1 MEEKKILQSVSLDTK
16 ALDGLRGLASCH
28 IMVYHVLLLSG
39 TGINTYGQVMSSSIS
54 FASTKRRSSYVCTL
68 PMPC

>member
-16 ALDGLRGLASCH
+16 ALDGLRGLASLH

-39 TGINTYGQVMSSSIS
+39 TGINTYGQVMTSSIMIG
-54 FASTKRRSSYVCTL
+54 FA
-68 PMPC
+68 